1 LFGYYTTGNYSV
13 SQFFFFVSDLLLLAC
28 HEGYPGY
35 HVTNL
40 LFEDRLSRKRRWVE
54 FIVIPLYSPLL
65 LIMEGVANYAL
76 ELAFPVDERIAFSH
90 DCLYPLAGLDP
101 ALAKSAVPI
110 FEATEALSDFG
121 VSVASPEAA
130 RRHLD
135 GHLGRSEMIAWLT
148 THTLYPPEMAEST
161 AQFVGKFRSYMICY
175 SLGQDLVKRRIEERA
190 GADRE
195 KRWREFERLQSP
207 PRPPSDLL

>member
-1 LFGYYTTGNYSV
+1 MFGYYTTGNYSV

-110 FEATEALSDFG
+110 FEAIDRPVRREIPKLYDLLLLRPGSCEASDRRAGRRGSGKTVAGVRAPAVPSPASIRPALSHKFI
-121 VSVASPEAA
+121 
-130 RRHLD
+130 
-135 GHLGRSEMIAWLT
+135 HLGT
-148 THTLYPPEMAEST
+148 PFCESD
-161 AQFVGKFRSYMICY
+161 I
-175 SLGQDLVKRRIEERA
+175 RA
-190 GADRE
+190 TIG
-195 KRWREFERLQSP
+195 
-207 PRPPSDLL
+207 